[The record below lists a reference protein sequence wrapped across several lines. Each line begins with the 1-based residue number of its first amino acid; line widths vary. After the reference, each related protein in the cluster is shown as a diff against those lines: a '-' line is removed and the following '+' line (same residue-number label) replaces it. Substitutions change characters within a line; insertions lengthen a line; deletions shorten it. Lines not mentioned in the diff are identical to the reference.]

1 MKNKKNTDK
10 KPESKIKKRLKE
22 WISSPFSFLTLI
34 TVTALFILMLIIF
47 LAEQSTNSQINTF
60 FDAFWY
66 TLVTITTV
74 GYGDIA
80 PASVTGRVAAM
91 VLLLAGV
98 AIFGALSGKFASF
111 LFDRQQKKDKGLLK
125 MQNMKNHF
133 IILGW
138 KPDFDRILEGIISAN
153 TEISIDKIVLVN
165 NAPQTEIEK
174 IKNVEKFKNLN
185 WVKGD
190 FTDDSTLLKAQIKT
204 AERALVLADYS
215 ENFSTLE
222 IDSRTVL
229 AAITIKNLNPKIY
242 CVAEILNSKF
252 EKHLSLA
259 HCDEIILS
267 TDYEMN
273 ILFQASSGKGMSH
286 ILRKLIEEDSDAGI
300 LIQNI
305 EEDFIGKTYGD
316 YRKSLSTK
324 NILVGL
330 LENTGNFYHRR
341 NEALAEAQKNPN
353 MEQIVTN
360 LKKVKTLKSNLPH
373 FIPFDDYIIPRGAK
387 AIFIYGESSK

>member
-10 KPESKIKKRLKE
+10 KPESKIKKKLKE
-22 WISSPFSFLTLI
+22 WLASPFSFLTLI

-165 NAPQTEIEK
+165 NAPQSEIEK

-286 ILRKLIEEDSDAGI
+286 ILRELIEEDSDSGI
-300 LIQNI
+300 LIQDI
-305 EEDFIGKTYGD
+305 
-316 YRKSLSTK
+316 
-324 NILVGL
+324 
-330 LENTGNFYHRR
+330 
-341 NEALAEAQKNPN
+341 
-353 MEQIVTN
+353 
-360 LKKVKTLKSNLPH
+360 
-373 FIPFDDYIIPRGAK
+373 
-387 AIFIYGESSK
+387 